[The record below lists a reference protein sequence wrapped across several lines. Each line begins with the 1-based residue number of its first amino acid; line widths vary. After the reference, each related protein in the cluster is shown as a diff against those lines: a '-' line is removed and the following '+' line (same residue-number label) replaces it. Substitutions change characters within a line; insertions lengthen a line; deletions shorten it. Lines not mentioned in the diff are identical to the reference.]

1 MLNNGDPACLQ
12 RFSVATNRF
21 GPCIRPAVNDWAPTV
36 DATGNHFALGL
47 DIYDASMQLLPKAPG
62 QPLVFGNPY
71 TALSA
76 NGDAL
81 FVSLGNL
88 GLVRL
93 RTSDSAILDRT
104 PNPVKPSLVRVS
116 PDGSALVSVEI
127 DYYGRT
133 SKISVI
139 DLR

>member
-1 MLNNGDPACLQ
+1 MRQ
-12 RFSVATNRF
+12 RLVEQVTAPVRWEDSIRF
-21 GPCIRPAVNDWAPTV
+21 LLSQGFTRFVEIGPV
-36 DATGNHFALGL
+36 
-47 DIYDASMQLLPKAPG
+47 
-62 QPLVFGNPY
+62 

-81 FVSLGNL
+81 FVSLWNL

-93 RTSDSAILDRT
+93 RTSDSGILDRT

-116 PDGSALVSVEI
+116 PDGSTLVSVESN
-127 DYYGRT
+127 YGT
-133 SKISVI
+133 TTKISVI

>member
-1 MLNNGDPACLQ
+1 MQ
-12 RFSVATNRF
+12 R
-21 GPCIRPAVNDWAPTV
+21 
-36 DATGNHFALGL
+36 
-47 DIYDASMQLLPKAPG
+47 LPKASG
-62 QPLVFGNPY
+62 QPLTIGIPL

-81 FVSLGNL
+81 FVSLSTL

-93 RTSDSAILDRT
+93 RTSDSGILDRT

-116 PDGSALVSVEI
+116 PDGSTLVSVEI